1 MAEFT
6 GRNSKDLAQND
17 EILRPEIKMSEP
29 SVTEWTDEKHR
40 LYLSSMEASFVKQ
53 LYNLGSRSTDLL
65 GGREINKL
73 DLNSS
78 KRSNA
83 ISSSG
88 QFKVLRVGSWQK
100 INFERA
106 QPQLEIADE
115 THAFPNNQWIQHFRS
130 GDKQREVS
138 SASLKDGCAP
148 SSHATY
154 LREQKMV
161 SCGVTTI
168 HFSAGHKRLYHQ
180 DSIES
185 NTGSRILRLAV
196 YMFPPFRIRN
206 TEIKLEVSDQNF
218 DDEDYKKAP
227 ISIKCKAKR
236 KKTAVTSNSAKDQ
249 VVPSGKSLITND
261 PDEKCSFVETQA
273 ADILSLGKS

>member
-88 QFKVLRVGSWQK
+88 Q
-100 INFERA
+100 
-106 QPQLEIADE
+106 
-115 THAFPNNQWIQHFRS
+115 HFRS

-185 NTGSRILRLAV
+185 NT
-196 YMFPPFRIRN
+196 
-206 TEIKLEVSDQNF
+206 EVSDQNF

>member
-1 MAEFT
+1 MAEP
-6 GRNSKDLAQND
+6 L
-17 EILRPEIKMSEP
+17 
-29 SVTEWTDEKHR
+29 VTEWTDEKHR

-65 GGREINKL
+65 GGRERNKL

-78 KRSNA
+78 RRSNA

-88 QFKVLRVGSWQK
+88 QFKVLRGGSWQK

-106 QPQLEIADE
+106 QPQLDIADE
-115 THAFPNNQWIQHFRS
+115 THALPNNQWIQHFRS

-138 SASLKDGCAP
+138 SASLKDGCAH

-154 LREQKMV
+154 VREQKMV
-161 SCGVTTI
+161 SCGVTTSSI

-185 NTGSRILRLAV
+185 NT
-196 YMFPPFRIRN
+196 
-206 TEIKLEVSDQNF
+206 EVSDQNF

-227 ISIKCKAKR
+227 ISIKCKTKR

-261 PDEKCSFVETQA
+261 PDEKCGFVETQA
-273 ADILSLGKS
+273 ADVLSLGQS

>member
-1 MAEFT
+1 MISEFT
-6 GRNSKDLAQND
+6 GDNSKDLVLSD
-17 EILRPEIKMSEP
+17 EIVRPEIQMAEP
-29 SVTEWTDEKHR
+29 LVTEWTDEKHR

-65 GGREINKL
+65 GGRERNKL

-78 KRSNA
+78 RRSNA

-88 QFKVLRVGSWQK
+88 QFKVLRGGSWQK

-106 QPQLEIADE
+106 QPQLDIADE
-115 THAFPNNQWIQHFRS
+115 THALPNNQWIQHFRS

-138 SASLKDGCAP
+138 SASLKDGCAH

-154 LREQKMV
+154 VREQKMV
-161 SCGVTTI
+161 SCGVTTSSI

-185 NTGSRILRLAV
+185 NT
-196 YMFPPFRIRN
+196 
-206 TEIKLEVSDQNF
+206 EVSDQNF

-227 ISIKCKAKR
+227 ISIKCKTKR

-261 PDEKCSFVETQA
+261 PDEKCGFVETQA
-273 ADILSLGKS
+273 ADVLSLGQS

>member
-185 NTGSRILRLAV
+185 NT
-196 YMFPPFRIRN
+196 
-206 TEIKLEVSDQNF
+206 EVSDQNF

>member
-1 MAEFT
+1 MSEFT
-6 GRNSKDLAQND
+6 GQNSKDFVQND
-17 EILRPEIKMSEP
+17 EIVTPEIQMAEP
-29 SVTEWTDEKHR
+29 LVTEWTDEKHR
-40 LYLSSMEASFVKQ
+40 LYLSSIEASFVKQ
-53 LYNLGSRSTDLL
+53 LYNLDSCSAGLL

-78 KRSNA
+78 RRSNT

-88 QFKVLRVGSWQK
+88 QFKVLRGGSWKK

-106 QPQLEIADE
+106 QPQLNIADE
-115 THAFPNNQWIQHFRS
+115 THALPKNQWIQLFRS

-138 SASLKDGCAP
+138 SASLKDDCAP

-154 LREQKMV
+154 VKEQKMV
-161 SCGVTTI
+161 SCGVTTSSI
-168 HFSAGHKRLYHQ
+168 HFSAGHKRICHQ

-185 NTGSRILRLAV
+185 NT
-196 YMFPPFRIRN
+196 
-206 TEIKLEVSDQNF
+206 EVSDQNF

-227 ISIKCKAKR
+227 LSIKCKAKR
-236 KKTAVTSNSAKDQ
+236 KRTVVTSNSAKDQ

-273 ADILSLGKS
+273 DVLSLGQS